1 MSKVQL
7 RNVDLNLLIPLKALL
22 HERNVTRAAERV
34 HLSQSAMSRTLDRL
48 RSELGDELLVRV
60 GRNYELTPRGSALLD
75 ELGQVMP
82 RLARLWA
89 GEPFSPAQS
98 EARIRLAMTDY
109 AGSVILPPLAEI
121 LARLAPGITLEVVP
135 WHERVHEDNGLAAA
149 THLIFSPLAVPSTL
163 RVELLFEDAFLC
175 VLGRKLSRGKGPLKM
190 TEYLSFRHIS
200 VETQPNQQ
208 NLIDRSL
215 GEAGL
220 QRRVAVH
227 LPYFLA
233 AIRMLETTDLVLT
246 MPARIAEPVLAPLDL
261 PRLKTPK
268 EIPPIRYS
276 MVWHPR
282 FDSDS
287 LHVWL
292 RETVRQIFRPS
303 PRKSISNDK
312 QDRSDRR
319 LGSERMALD
328 RKIT

>member
-1 MSKVQL
+1 MHPTQL

-22 HERNVTRAAERV
+22 HERNVTRAAERI

-89 GEPFSPAQS
+89 GEPFFPAQS
-98 EARIRLAMTDY
+98 EAHIRLAMTDY
-109 AGSVILPPLAEI
+109 ASNVVLAPLAA
-121 LARLAPGITLEVVP
+121 LCGQLAPGITLEVVP
-135 WHERVHEDNGLAAA
+135 WHERAHEDSGTAAP
-149 THLIFSPLAVPSTL
+149 HLILSPLAVPSTF
-163 RVELLFEDAFLC
+163 RVEPLFEDTFVC
-175 VLGRKLSRGKGPLKM
+175 VLGRGLRRGKGSITMK
-190 TEYLSFRHIS
+190 EYLGFRHLS
-200 VETQPNQQ
+200 VETQPHPQ
-208 NLIDRSL
+208 NHIERAL
-215 GEAGL
+215 GERGL

-233 AIRMLETTDLVLT
+233 AIRMLESTDLVLT
-246 MPARIAEPVLAPLDL
+246 MPTRIAETAPTLLDL
-261 PRLKTPK
+261 ACAKAPK

-282 FDSDS
+282 FDSDL

-292 RETVRQIFRPS
+292 RRTVGQIFRPHALEV
-303 PRKSISNDK
+303 K
-312 QDRSDRR
+312 Q
-319 LGSERMALD
+319 
-328 RKIT
+328 

>member
-1 MSKVQL
+1 MRPVQL
-7 RNVDLNLLIPLKALL
+7 RNADLNLLIPLKALL
-22 HERNVTRAAERV
+22 HERNVTRAAERI

-98 EARIRLAMTDY
+98 EAHIRLAMTDY
-109 AGSVILPPLAEI
+109 ASSVVLAPLAEI
-121 LARLAPGITLEVVP
+121 CGKLAPGITFEVIP
-135 WHERVHEDNGLAAA
+135 WHERAHEDSEIVA
-149 THLIFSPLAVPSTL
+149 THLILSPLAVPSTF
-163 RVELLFEDAFLC
+163 RVEPLFEDRFLC
-175 VLGRKLSRGKGPLKM
+175 IPGRRLRRRKASITMK
-190 TEYLSFRHIS
+190 EYLSFRHIS
-200 VETQPNQQ
+200 VETQPSQQ

-220 QRRVAVH
+220 HRRVAVH

-246 MPARIAEPVLAPLDL
+246 MPARIAEPMLALLDL
-261 PRLKTPK
+261 PRLKAPK

-282 FDSDS
+282 FDSDL
-287 LHVWL
+287 LHAWL
-292 RETVRQIFRPS
+292 REKVRQIFRP
-303 PRKSISNDK
+303 PRDQI
-312 QDRSDRR
+312 QYR
-319 LGSERMALD
+319 
-328 RKIT
+328 

>member
-1 MSKVQL
+1 MRSVQL
-7 RNVDLNLLIPLKALL
+7 RNIDLNLLIPLKALL

-34 HLSQSAMSRTLDRL
+34 HLSQSAMSRALDRL

-82 RLARLWA
+82 RLARLWV

-109 AGSVILPPLAEI
+109 ASSVVLPPLAET
-121 LARLAPGITLEVVP
+121 LAQLAPGITLEVIP
-135 WHERVHEDNGLAAA
+135 WHERAHEDNGLAAA
-149 THLIFSPLAVPSTL
+149 THLILSPLAVPSAF
-163 RVELLFEDAFLC
+163 RVEPLFEDTFLC
-175 VLGRKLSRGKGPLKM
+175 VLGRKLKRGKASITLK
-190 TEYLSFRHIS
+190 EYLSFRHIS
-200 VETQPNQQ
+200 VETQLNQQ

-220 QRRVAVH
+220 QRRVIVH

-233 AIRMLETTDLVLT
+233 AIRMLKTTDLVLT
-246 MPARIAEPVLAPLDL
+246 MPARIAEPMLARLDL
-261 PRLKTPK
+261 PRLKAPK

-282 FDSDS
+282 FDSDFR
-287 LHVWL
+287 HAWL
-292 RETVRQIFRPS
+292 RGTVRQIFRS
-303 PRKSISNDK
+303 HTSGVKR
-312 QDRSDRR
+312 
-319 LGSERMALD
+319 
-328 RKIT
+328 

>member
-1 MSKVQL
+1 MRNVQL
-7 RNVDLNLLIPLKALL
+7 RNIDLNLLIPLKALL

-109 AGSVILPPLAEI
+109 ASSVVLPPLVEA
-121 LARLAPGITLEVVP
+121 LARLAPGITLEIIP
-135 WHERVHEDNGLAAA
+135 WHERVHEDNGLAAV
-149 THLIFSPLAVPSTL
+149 THLILSPLAVPSRF
-163 RVELLFEDAFLC
+163 RVEPLFEDVFLC
-175 VLGRKLSRGKGPLKM
+175 ILGRKLKRGKAPIALK
-190 TEYLSFRHIS
+190 EYLSFRHIS

-208 NLIDRSL
+208 NLIDRSI

-220 QRRVAVH
+220 QRRVVVH

-246 MPARIAEPVLAPLDL
+246 MPDRIAEPMLAPLDL
-261 PRLKTPK
+261 AQLKVPK
-268 EIPPIRYS
+268 ELPPIRYS
-276 MVWHPR
+276 MAWHPR
-282 FDSDS
+282 FDSDL

-292 RETVRQIFRPS
+292 RETMRQIFLLS
-303 PRKSISNDK
+303 PRK
-312 QDRSDRR
+312 
-319 LGSERMALD
+319 
-328 RKIT
+328 

>member
-1 MSKVQL
+1 MSRVQL
-7 RNVDLNLLIPLKALL
+7 RNIDLNLLIPLKALL

-48 RSELGDELLVRV
+48 RSKLGDELLVRV
-60 GRNYELTPRGSALLD
+60 GRNYELTPRGAALLD

-82 RLARLWA
+82 RLAQLWA
-89 GEPFSPAQS
+89 GESFSPTQS

-109 AGSVILPPLAEI
+109 ASSVVLPPLAET
-121 LARLAPGITLEVVP
+121 LAQLAPGITLEVVP

-149 THLIFSPLAVPSTL
+149 AHLSLSPLAVPLTF
-163 RVELLFEDAFLC
+163 RVEPLFEDVFLC
-175 VLGRKLSRGKGPLKM
+175 LLGRRLRHGHASITMEK
-190 TEYLSFRHIS
+190 YLSFRHIS
-200 VETQPNQQ
+200 VETQANQR

-246 MPARIAEPVLAPLDL
+246 MPARIVEPMLALLDL
-261 PRLKTPK
+261 PRVKAPI

-282 FDSDS
+282 FDSDL
-287 LHVWL
+287 LHTWL
-292 RETVRQIFRPS
+292 RETVRQIFRP
-303 PRKSISNDK
+303 PREQTIVEKSVSR
-312 QDRSDRR
+312 Q
-319 LGSERMALD
+319 LGSE
-328 RKIT
+328 